1 MIPDKDG
8 RLKIR
13 ANIAGDV
20 EIRAQI
26 GQIIAPRQIL
36 AVIEGEEQLESLS
49 VFRTSIVEK
58 ILVADGAE
66 VPASTTVMIVREIP
80 DS

>member
-1 MIPDKDG
+1 MIPDKEG

-20 EIRAQI
+20 EIRAKV
-26 GQIIAPRQIL
+26 GQMIAPRQIL
-36 AVIEGEEQLESLS
+36 AVIEGEDQLESLS
-49 VFRTSIVEK
+49 VFRLSVVEE
-58 ILVADGAE
+58 ILVKDGAE

-80 DS
+80 D